1 MNIRLASTLPSRP
14 CDFCLSLQ
22 DDSVFADFSRDDSGL
37 IFLERISFDGFGCHS
52 SIERVLKM
60 NSEDSDALFAEIQN
74 GTVDSATAQH
84 VLRNYFESS
93 RTVLWE
99 DALVEHSLVDI
110 DPLKSAQTQP
120 LGPPV

>member
-60 NSEDSDALFAEIQN
+60 NSEDSDALYAEIQN

-84 VLRNYFESS
+84 VLRNYFASS

-110 DPLKSAQTQP
+110 DPFKSP
-120 LGPPV
+120 EI